1 LLAELESQG
10 RNQNQQMRRLFELSE
25 EIIRGQVQTGI
36 NIEGKTN
43 LANNPEF
50 KAPEKLEEVLRLLE
64 DQQILLD
71 LLDQS
76 LAAPG
81 IRVIIGQEHPYPAM
95 RELTMISASYA
106 SRSGK
111 PIGSIGVIGPRRM
124 DYEKLISLV
133 SYIAGRISEFLRVH

>member
-1 LLAELESQG
+1 
-10 RNQNQQMRRLFELSE
+10 
-25 EIIRGQVQTGI
+25 
-36 NIEGKTN
+36 
-43 LANNPEF
+43 
-50 KAPEKLEEVLRLLE
+50 
-64 DQQILLD
+64 
-71 LLDQS
+71 
-76 LAAPG
+76 
-81 IRVIIGQEHPYPAM
+81 M